1 MVKSTPCITID
12 FMNMSQLTER
22 TFTPSESLSSLSLFL
37 SLARGQCRPG
47 KFWHRRSFRQKFL
60 LRSLIMPRLSVEWMN
75 ELSHWPNL
83 NVLLT
88 RQPRLPVRLHR
99 PYLAANL
106 SRKQLLEALRYHY
119 ALLREC
125 MSAEEFSLYLNTP
138 GLQLAKLEGKNGEQF
153 TLELTMMIS
162 MDKEGDSTILFRNSE
177 GIPLAE
183 ITFTLCEY
191 QGKRTMFIGGL
202 QGAKW
207 EIPHQEIQNATKAC
221 HGLFPKRLVME
232 AACLFAQ
239 RLQVEQIIAVSN
251 ETHIYRSLRYR
262 DKEGKKYAATV
273 RSLLNNDRE
282 AEREH
287 LTALPALDMEH
298 FMYRQGFSD
307 VFHRMAQIPENVPMN
322 LRKIISKAIHRS
334 SKPDLAIEVAMEAG
348 RRGVDSVPTLLK
360 KMFSRV
366 LWLARGRAD

>member
-1 MVKSTPCITID
+1 MRHLLALLIALLLLTAAPSTAATTTLEWTAASTTDATPDDDATRDGAVADIVAHMRWAARHVDTTFTDNKAEAGKTYYYALKTEDKST
-12 FMNMSQLTER
+12 
-22 TFTPSESLSSLSLFL
+22 
-37 SLARGQCRPG
+37 
-47 KFWHRRSFRQKFL
+47 
-60 LRSLIMPRLSVEWMN
+60 
-75 ELSHWPNL
+75 
-83 NVLLT
+83 
-88 RQPRLPVRLHR
+88 
-99 PYLAANL
+99 NL
-106 SRKQLLEALRYHY
+106 SDYSEEISCSPAGGNTLLMRLAFEGNLQDA
-119 ALLREC
+119 
-125 MSAEEFSLYLNTP
+125 TP
-138 GLQLAKLEGKNGEQF
+138 NGNHGAAPFGESYTEGKNGEQF

-262 DKEGKKYAATV
+262 DKEGKIHADYNAFWESV
-273 RSLLNNDRE
+273 GGVCD
-282 AEREH
+282 AERH
-287 LTALPALDMEH
+287 YRLPAQIARKEIAEIASKKRAEYRRRYEMLDAI
-298 FMYRQGFSD
+298 QPQ
-307 VFHRMAQIPENVPMN
+307 MA
-322 LRKIISKAIHRS
+322 
-334 SKPDLAIEVAMEAG
+334 
-348 RRGVDSVPTLLK
+348 T
-360 KMFSRV
+360 MFCS
-366 LWLARGRAD
+366 

>member
-1 MVKSTPCITID
+1 MVKSTSCITID

-119 ALLREC
+119 ALLRGC

-183 ITFTLCEY
+183 LTFTLCEY

-221 HGLFPKRLVME
+221 HGLFPKRLLVE
-232 AACLFAQ
+232 AAMTLGAAFP
-239 RLQVEQIIAVSN
+239 VEQIVAVSN
-251 ETHIYRSLRYR
+251 ATHIYRSWRYR
-262 DKEGKKYAATV
+262 KKKEGKLLADYDSFWSSIGGEKQDNGNFMLPLVMPRKPMEEIASKKRSEYRRRYELLDSLIQQVKQATQ
-273 RSLLNNDRE
+273 R
-282 AEREH
+282 
-287 LTALPALDMEH
+287 
-298 FMYRQGFSD
+298 
-307 VFHRMAQIPENVPMN
+307 
-322 LRKIISKAIHRS
+322 
-334 SKPDLAIEVAMEAG
+334 
-348 RRGVDSVPTLLK
+348 
-360 KMFSRV
+360 
-366 LWLARGRAD
+366 

>member
-1 MVKSTPCITID
+1 MVKSTSCITID

-119 ALLREC
+119 ALLRGC

-191 QGKRTMFIGGL
+191 QGKRTMF
-202 QGAKW
+202 
-207 EIPHQEIQNATKAC
+207 
-221 HGLFPKRLVME
+221 
-232 AACLFAQ
+232 
-239 RLQVEQIIAVSN
+239 
-251 ETHIYRSLRYR
+251 
-262 DKEGKKYAATV
+262 
-273 RSLLNNDRE
+273 
-282 AEREH
+282 
-287 LTALPALDMEH
+287 
-298 FMYRQGFSD
+298 
-307 VFHRMAQIPENVPMN
+307 
-322 LRKIISKAIHRS
+322 
-334 SKPDLAIEVAMEAG
+334 
-348 RRGVDSVPTLLK
+348 
-360 KMFSRV
+360 
-366 LWLARGRAD
+366 RADCKAQNGKFHIRKSRMRRKPATGYFPNAS

>member
-1 MVKSTPCITID
+1 MVKSTLCIIID
-12 FMNMSQLTER
+12 FVNMSQLTER
-22 TFTPSESLSSLSLFL
+22 AFTPSESLSSMSLFL
-37 SLARGQCRPG
+37 SLAGGQWRPG

-75 ELSHWPNL
+75 ELSNWPNL
-83 NVLLT
+83 NTLLT

-106 SRKQLLEALRYHY
+106 NRKQLLEALRYHY
-119 ALLREC
+119 ALLRAC

-191 QGKRTMFIGGL
+191 LGKRTLFIGGL

-232 AACLFAQ
+232 AVCLFAQ

-262 DKEGKKYAATV
+262 DKEGKIHADYNAFWESV
-273 RSLLNNDRE
+273 GGECD
-282 AEREH
+282 AERH
-287 LTALPALDMEH
+287 YRLP
-298 FMYRQGFSD
+298 G
-307 VFHRMAQIPENVPMN
+307 QIV
-322 LRKIISKAIHRS
+322 RK
-334 SKPDLAIEVAMEAG
+334 EVAEIASKKRAEY
-348 RRGVDSVPTLLK
+348 RRRYEMLDAIQPQMAT
-360 KMFSRV
+360 MF
-366 LWLARGRAD
+366 RG

>member
-1 MVKSTPCITID
+1 MVKSTSCITID

-119 ALLREC
+119 ALLRGC

-207 EIPHQEIQNATKAC
+207 EGNPECDESLPRAISQTPCDGSSLSVCPT
-221 HGLFPKRLVME
+221 
-232 AACLFAQ
+232 FA
-239 RLQVEQIIAVSN
+239 
-251 ETHIYRSLRYR
+251 
-262 DKEGKKYAATV
+262 
-273 RSLLNNDRE
+273 
-282 AEREH
+282 
-287 LTALPALDMEH
+287 
-298 FMYRQGFSD
+298 
-307 VFHRMAQIPENVPMN
+307 
-322 LRKIISKAIHRS
+322 
-334 SKPDLAIEVAMEAG
+334 
-348 RRGVDSVPTLLK
+348 
-360 KMFSRV
+360 
-366 LWLARGRAD
+366 GRADYCRQQ

>member
-1 MVKSTPCITID
+1 
-12 FMNMSQLTER
+12 MNMSQLTER

-119 ALLREC
+119 ALLRGC

-183 ITFTLCEY
+183 LTFTLCEY

-262 DKEGKKYAATV
+262 DKEGKIHADYNAFWESVGGVCDAERHYRLPAQIARKEIAEIAGKKRAEYRRRYEMLDAIQPQRPRCFVVSRPDRAPATARVRTFFSAASV
-273 RSLLNNDRE
+273 RSPHHDVRPPLPLQWQDRVWK
-282 AEREH
+282 
-287 LTALPALDMEH
+287 
-298 FMYRQGFSD
+298 SD
-307 VFHRMAQIPENVPMN
+307 GS
-322 LRKIISKAIHRS
+322 L
-334 SKPDLAIEVAMEAG
+334 
-348 RRGVDSVPTLLK
+348 
-360 KMFSRV
+360 SR
-366 LWLARGRAD
+366 

>member
-1 MVKSTPCITID
+1 MPIRVINFNEISTNPKIYVSNHTIDVWLRYAMVKSTSCITID

-47 KFWHRRSFRQKFL
+47 KFWHRCSFRQKFL

-119 ALLREC
+119 ALLRGC

-262 DKEGKKYAATV
+262 DKEGKIHADYNAFWESV
-273 RSLLNNDRE
+273 GGVCD
-282 AEREH
+282 AERH
-287 LTALPALDMEH
+287 YRLPAQIARKEIAEIASKKRAEYRRRYEMLDAI
-298 FMYRQGFSD
+298 QPQ
-307 VFHRMAQIPENVPMN
+307 MATMF
-322 LRKIISKAIHRS
+322 
-334 SKPDLAIEVAMEAG
+334 
-348 RRGVDSVPTLLK
+348 RG
-360 KMFSRV
+360 
-366 LWLARGRAD
+366 